1 MSIKATL
8 YIRPNGATKEINITR
23 INPEDAQWLNDN
35 NIKVSLEE
43 APPMLFIYADYG
55 KTTIDGEPDEHLLVV
70 PADSD
75 CVAAMARMVAQLKEL
90 KS

>member
-8 YIRPNGATKEINITR
+8 YIRPNGNTKEIEVIN
-23 INPEDAQWLNDN
+23 INPEDAKWLNDN
-35 NIKVSLEE
+35 NVKVSLEG
-43 APPMLFIYADYG
+43 APPMLVIYADYG
-55 KTTIDGEPDEHLLVV
+55 KTTLDGEPDEHLLVV

-75 CVAAMARMVAQLKEL
+75 CVVVMARLVADLKEL

>member
-8 YIRPNGATKEINITR
+8 YIRPNGNTKEIEVINIS
-23 INPEDAQWLNDN
+23 PEDAQWLNDN
-35 NIKVSLEE
+35 NVKVSLEGT
-43 APPMLFIYADYG
+43 PPMLFIYADYG
-55 KTTIDGEPDEHLLVV
+55 KTTLEGEPDEHMLVV

-75 CVAAMARMVAQLKEL
+75 CVAVMARLVADLKEL